1 MKERLFILA
10 YLTFFLIALSSNSFA
25 KEKLVYYTAGALTA
39 ERNKFVHEFECQ
51 GNRNYK
57 IIFGFIN
64 YSDGMLNLFY
74 RENTENLKT
83 ITIEGQHGKKEMIN
97 LSMLRSGKLPLEIK
111 AGFGEARFSFVS
123 FEIMVIE
130 ED

>member
-1 MKERLFILA
+1 MKKRFLMLV
-10 YLTFFLIALSSNSFA
+10 YLTFFFIALSSNSFA

-39 ERNKFVHEFECQ
+39 DRSKFIHEFECQ

-64 YSDGMLNLFY
+64 YSNGILNLIY

-83 ITIEGQHGKKEMIN
+83 IAIEGQHGKKEMIN
-97 LSMLRSGKLPLEIK
+97 LSTLRSGKLPLEIK
-111 AGFGEARFSFVS
+111 AGFGETRFSFVS
-123 FEIMVIE
+123 FDIMVIE